1 MAGPVYRRCG
11 CRSVETGRQWGARC
25 PELRSRPDHGRWYFA
40 MQVTGPNGRRTRV
53 RRGGYNTRAMAERQL
68 AAALDQPDAVAVRQS
83 WTMRRWLEHWLSIIE
98 ERMRP
103 SSGRAYR
110 SVVRRHLIPL
120 LGPLRLY
127 QVDARTVQRVIDQ
140 ISAQRVKRGGR
151 LIRPGTVHRIWAVL
165 RSALNEAHRHGLAA
179 PIGRMRLPA
188 GGKQTAVL
196 WTPERE
202 QLWWETGLRPPV
214 AVWDVDHV
222 ARFLEGVQGDP
233 MFPLWWLV
241 ALRGLRRGEAA
252 ALRGADLDPASQKL
266 HVREQIILIDGVY
279 HVSPP
284 KSMAGVR
291 LLALDEF
298 TTDLLRRH
306 WTKQQG
312 RYDGRNN
319 LDRPLFMHPD
329 GRPVRPDW
337 ITHRFAE
344 LVEQLNLPPVRFHD
358 LRHGAASLASAANV
372 PLKVIQHGLGH
383 SSCVTTADTY
393 VTVLQELDRAGIAA
407 TAQLLL
413 AHARIR
419 MRLEA
424 ASQA

>member
-11 CRSVETGRQWGARC
+11 CRSVETGRQWGVRC
-25 PELRSRPDHGRWYFA
+25 PELKRYPDHGRWYFA
-40 MQVTGPNGRRTRV
+40 MQVTGPTGRRARV

-68 AAALDQPDAVAVRQS
+68 AAALDQPEALAVRQT
-83 WTMRRWLEHWLSIIE
+83 WTMRRWLEHWLSIVG

-103 SSGRAYR
+103 SSARAYR

-120 LGPLRLY
+120 LGTLRLD
-127 QVDARTVQRVIDQ
+127 QVDARTVQRIIDQ
-140 ISAQRVKRGGR
+140 VGAQRVKRSGR

-165 RSALNEAHRHGLAA
+165 RSALNEAHRQGLAA

-202 QLWWETGLRPPV
+202 QVWWESGLRPPV
-214 AVWDVDHV
+214 AVWGVEHV
-222 ARFLEGVQGDP
+222 ARFLEAVQDDP
-233 MFPLWWLV
+233 LFPLWWLV
-241 ALRGLRRGEAA
+241 ALRGLRRGEAV
-252 ALRGADLDPASQKL
+252 ALRGADLDPAAQNL

-291 LLALDEF
+291 SLALDEF
-298 TTDLLRRH
+298 TTDLLTRH
-306 WTKQQG
+306 WTGQQG

-319 LDRPLFMHPD
+319 LDRPLFIHPD

-344 LVEQLNLPPVRFHD
+344 LVEQLHLPPVRFHD
-358 LRHGAASLASAANV
+358 LRHGAASLAGAANV
-372 PLKVIQHGLGH
+372 PLKVIQHDLGH

-393 VTVLQELDRAGIAA
+393 WTVLQELARAGVAA

-413 AHARIR
+413 SHAKIR